1 MKRSP
6 SPSCP
11 TRSLV
16 FRVAGSVLF
25 AAVLSGCE
33 GAGPAPTLVV
43 PVYRSGDGVPADSAA
58 IIGWGNQVIDYS
70 PGTEALEYTDPSE
83 ALGRASGVSTD
94 VVSLGR
100 GGSIT
105 VRLDVPVG
113 ATLPA
118 GAALPAGAT
127 QAAQAAQIAVFENGI
142 PAGSAALFAELAYV
156 EISSDGVRFVRFPVE
171 CLRTTPVTE
180 FGTID
185 PSEYRGFAG
194 LHPAGTGTV
203 FDPGTLANMV
213 EVLSG
218 AVDISAIRY
227 VRIVDVVGD
236 GSQTDSLGR
245 SVYDP
250 YPTSR
255 TAGFDLDGV
264 AALGSSP

>member
-25 AAVLSGCE
+25 AAVLSGCD
-33 GAGPAPTLVV
+33 GAGTVPTLVV

-58 IIGWGNQVIDYS
+58 IIGWGSQVIDYS

-105 VRLDVPVG
+105 VRLDVAVG
-113 ATLPA
+113 AT
-118 GAALPAGAT
+118 LPAGAT

-142 PAGSAALFAELAYV
+142 PAGSAALCAELAYV
-156 EISSDGVRFVRFPVE
+156 EISADGVRFVRFPVE

-203 FDPGTLANMV
+203 FDPGTLANTV

-245 SVYDP
+245 PVYDP

-264 AALGSSP
+264 AVLGSSP